1 MSVKKPKL
9 LVIGASGFIGGWLSA
24 VGRDR
29 FELIEA
35 SRRPTTPGPRG
46 NRQLQL
52 DITNSDS
59 VQAAF
64 EDVQPDGVILA
75 AALAD
80 VERCE
85 REPALAEEINVT
97 GAQRVAREC
106 RGRGARLLYTSTDAV
121 FDGALG
127 GYDEDAQPTPP
138 NEYGRSKARAEAAI
152 REILPSAAIVRY
164 SMVLGFPRSAGVS
177 NHLDRIAATV
187 RAGQTISVPIAE
199 SRNPIDAPTLAGL
212 LFDLVTNQ
220 DASGVF
226 HIGSRDKLPR
236 VELVRKIAIA
246 LGCPG
251 SLVEPLPALP
261 PGKAKRSADSFL
273 ICRRLP
279 ELTGQ
284 PMATI
289 DEIVAR
295 AVATE
300 HSPSPLGRGPG

>member
-1 MSVKKPKL
+1 MSANRPKIL
-9 LVIGASGFIGGWLSA
+9 IIGASGFIGGWLST

-29 FELIEA
+29 YELIEA
-35 SRRPTTPGPRG
+35 SRRPANASTG

-52 DITNSDS
+52 DITDAGS

-64 EDVQPDGVILA
+64 DEARPDGVILA

-85 REPALAEEINVT
+85 REPALAEAINVT
-97 GAQRVAREC
+97 GAERVAREC
-106 RGRGARLLYTSTDAV
+106 RNRGARLLYTSTDAV

-127 GYDEDAQPTPP
+127 GYDEDATPTPP
-138 NEYGRSKARAEAAI
+138 NEYGRSKARAETVI
-152 REILPSAAIVRY
+152 REVLPTATIVRY
-164 SMVLGFPRSAGVS
+164 SMVLGFPRSPGIS

-187 RAGQTISVPIAE
+187 RAGQTISVPVAE
-199 SRNPIDAPTLAGL
+199 YRNPIDAPPLASL
-212 LFDLVTNQ
+212 LFDLVCR
-220 DASGVF
+220 DEASGVF

-246 LGCPG
+246 LGCAG
-251 SLVEPLPALP
+251 ELVEPLPALP

-279 ELTGQ
+279 QLTGQ
-284 PMATI
+284 PMPTI

-300 HSPSPLGRGPG
+300 HSE